1 MEGQYPLV
9 LLPAFGRKY
18 DKIEDATKDYLEGK
32 DFIINATGQYCS
44 CRDFA
49 GREVY
54 LQIKFGGLTLYEPV
68 VKE

>member
-1 MEGQYPLV
+1 MNYPLV

-18 DKIEDATKDYLEGK
+18 ETVEDAETDYYQGK

-44 CRDFA
+44 CRDFI

-54 LQIKFGGLTLYEPV
+54 LQIKTGGLTIYHPII
-68 VKE
+68 K